1 MPTRLECVCCHKIAE
16 VKTFHLKGKARLS
29 WNTAALEFTE
39 KVICRCFSK
48 QVFLKSKIGVFKG
61 LKACNF
67 IKKRLL
73 HRCFPVNIEKLLRI
87 AFFIEHSWWLL
98 LNFLQSL
105 LKITMKKIIPQQSF
119 AQKFLSHYFLVLAA
133 MFLKITPLQVFG
145 SFFLSLNMSEAYL
158 EPNQTSKMEP
168 FAKIVNKSRDIF
180 RMELNI

>member
-1 MPTRLECVCCHKIAE
+1 MAR
-16 VKTFHLKGKARLS
+16 KAS
-29 WNTAALEFTE
+29 ATT
-39 KVICRCFSK
+39 
-48 QVFLKSKIGVFKG
+48 IGDENVLIG
-61 LKACNF
+61 LKTLEILQILPINYEINSNFIQACNF

-180 RMELNI
+180 RMESNI